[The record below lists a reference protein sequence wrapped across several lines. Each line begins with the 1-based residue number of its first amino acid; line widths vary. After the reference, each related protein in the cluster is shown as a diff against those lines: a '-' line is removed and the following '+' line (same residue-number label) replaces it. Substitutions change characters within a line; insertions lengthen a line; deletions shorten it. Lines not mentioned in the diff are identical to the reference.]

1 MKNILT
7 FILVGCFLT
16 TIGQTKKSSPAK
28 TAPTTAKKVPIVPK
42 KGINASTTKPIPS
55 NSVTPAKP
63 TIAEKEVPKTV
74 PTVTKADQDLYD
86 EYHKTQEKN
95 YKEQFEREANKT
107 KYSNVVKLNFMGL
120 FFGGVNLEYE
130 RKIAKKNSI
139 VATAGYYAYGLLQ
152 GGARAGIDVKQYLGK
167 SIAPKGM
174 FVSLGSLYNF
184 NPNKPDT
191 GLINVRGLVG
201 HQSQNG
207 HFTFE
212 IAGGPAYTFLLT
224 DTGNLSDS
232 DTKYKIG
239 LLPAFK
245 LSLGYA
251 F

>member
-1 MKNILT
+1 MKKILFFGLMFFVIAT
-7 FILVGCFLT
+7 QA
-16 TIGQTKKSSPAK
+16 QTKKTVPVKKAPVKSQNTINSSNNG
-28 TAPTTAKKVPIVPK
+28 AKK
-42 KGINASTTKPIPS
+42 ATTVVKNS
-55 NSVTPAKP
+55 NITPVPAKP
-63 TIAEKEVPKTV
+63 VTVEKPLPSEHV
-74 PTVTKADQDLYD
+74 VTKQEQQLYD
-86 EYHKTQEKN
+86 DYHKTQEGN
-95 YKEQFEREANKT
+95 YKEQFELKSNKT
-107 KYSNVVKLNFMGL
+107 KYNNVVKLNFMGL
-120 FFGGVNLEYE
+120 FFGGVNFEYE
-130 RKIAKKNSI
+130 RKIAKKNAI
-139 VATAGYYAYGLLQ
+139 VLTAGYYAYGLLQ
-152 GGARAGIDVKQYLGK
+152 GGARAGIDAKQYLGK

-184 NPNKPDT
+184 NPSKANS
-191 GLINVRGLVG
+191 GLINLRGLVG

-224 DTGNLSDS
+224 DTGNLSDP